1 MTAWRHL
8 KQSSTELT
16 CTPVKKAHS
25 NALEEPECLPL
36 EPLIEYEEQDFDS
49 KHVFWFAGSYRYE
62 ATLVRISA
70 LGWSS
75 DLRNLPEMNFIQL
88 YDYLVVSTRKYRHIV
103 LKGTHYKK
111 LKSYQCFF
119 EGNVEKLE
127 SKVFENKTC
136 VKANVLPSMKKT
148 PYRAILEFSPTYDV
162 LRAACMCPAGLGLRG
177 KGKYN
182 HIGGVLFAIEDFI
195 RRGLQNNSE
204 PLTCTSRLSVWVV
217 PRNQSVAAKPIDKV
231 LIRKIRFGKKNLRT
245 QPKIIK
251 FDPRA
256 PDMRTRHE
264 TSFKK
269 LCENLQNC
277 LPSSS
282 FFLFHGIKSKCRGIT
297 FQSASNNGQIDPQ
310 EVPFTD
316 NYDIA
321 MHRFKSIVDEYVAN
335 LTATSEEII
344 ETERITRGQKKNPL

>member
-1 MTAWRHL
+1 
-8 KQSSTELT
+8 
-16 CTPVKKAHS
+16 
-25 NALEEPECLPL
+25 
-36 EPLIEYEEQDFDS
+36 
-49 KHVFWFAGSYRYE
+49 
-62 ATLVRISA
+62 
-70 LGWSS
+70 
-75 DLRNLPEMNFIQL
+75 
-88 YDYLVVSTRKYRHIV
+88 
-103 LKGTHYKK
+103 
-111 LKSYQCFF
+111 
-119 EGNVEKLE
+119 
-127 SKVFENKTC
+127 
-136 VKANVLPSMKKT
+136 MKKT

-162 LRAACMCPAGLGLRG
+162 LRAACTCPAGLLLRG
-177 KGKYN
+177 KGKCN

-256 PDMRTRHE
+256 PDMRTRDE

-282 FFLFHGIKSKCRGIT
+282 FFLFHSIKSKCRGIT

-321 MHRFKSIVDEYVAN
+321 THRFKSIVDEYVAN

-344 ETERITRGQKKNPL
+344 KTERITRGQKKDPLWIEK